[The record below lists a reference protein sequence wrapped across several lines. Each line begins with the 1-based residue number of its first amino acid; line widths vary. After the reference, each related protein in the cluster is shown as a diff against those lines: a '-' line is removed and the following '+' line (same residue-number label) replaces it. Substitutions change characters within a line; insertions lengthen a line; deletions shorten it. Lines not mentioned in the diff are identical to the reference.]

1 MYTRLRQTSLL
12 FVIKSNIVL
21 KETKLYHH
29 WLKVMS
35 EKGKIFKLYTNDR
48 TAIRRLKEGRN
59 NAIMLAGGPKLI
71 EGQLLPNN
79 EEYRIIQIA
88 YVQGN
93 YYLILKE
100 ETNGESDL
108 SSNQSTTTL

>member
-59 NAIMLAGGPKLI
+59 TAIMLAGGPKLV
-71 EGQLLPNN
+71 EGCLLPNN
-79 EEYRIIQIA
+79 EEYRISQIV
-88 YVQGN
+88 YQQDN
-93 YYLILKE
+93 YYIVLE
-100 ETNGESDL
+100 EINGENISGD
-108 SSNQSTTTL
+108 SSTENV

>member
-1 MYTRLRQTSLL
+1 MYTRFQKPSLL
-12 FVIKSNIVL
+12 FIIKGVIVL

-35 EKGKIFKLYTNDR
+35 EKSKIFKLYTNNK
-48 TAIRRLKEGRN
+48 TAIRKFKEGKA

-79 EEYRIIQIA
+79 EKYKIIQIA
-88 YVQGN
+88 YIQGN

-100 ETNGESDL
+100 EDDNQEFTR
-108 SSNQSTTTL
+108 SSI

>member
-1 MYTRLRQTSLL
+1 MYTRLRPISLL
-12 FVIKSNIVL
+12 FVMQDKLVL
-21 KETKLYHH
+21 KETNLYHH

-35 EKGKIFKLYTNDR
+35 EKSKIFKLYTNNK
-48 TAIRRLKEGRN
+48 TAIRKFKEGKA

-79 EEYRIIQIA
+79 EKYRIIQIA
-88 YVQGN
+88 YIQGN

-100 ETNGESDL
+100 EDDNQEFTR
-108 SSNQSTTTL
+108 SSI

>member
-59 NAIMLAGGPKLI
+59 NAIMLAGGPRLV

-79 EEYRIIQIA
+79 EEYRIIQIS
-88 YVQGN
+88 YIQGN
-93 YYLILKE
+93 YYLILE
-100 ETNGESDL
+100 EINKDDNQEST
-108 SSNQSTTTL
+108 SSSI